1 MTMSLPETLA
11 TRLEDEEAV
20 ASVPLGGDDRLVVTA
35 TRTLVYRSE
44 GLLSDE
50 SVDEY
55 PHGAERLSV
64 SEGRRK
70 AKITFDYGLDGE
82 RTVSLPAKRLDDA
95 LHPVLAGTLSA
106 AGITETGE
114 SALRTFRFSEL
125 TLVVTSARVVK
136 HIGAAV
142 WDDDYEEYHY
152 DDVTDLAFEEGSVA
166 TSVVLTIGGR
176 QERFKAPNDQARALR
191 ETLVDALC
199 DHYGVS
205 SLEEFRVAVE
215 PDDEGEE
222 RETEA
227 ATDPT
232 DFGAGPDPL
241 SADPAEPDDDADT
254 GVDPLNQEAG
264 TGASTGGEPASPGGD
279 AGDIGDVGDVG
290 GQIAGNASDR
300 QTGDAAV
307 AANAATTGSEPE
319 VERSA
324 AASEEEFEETFEPAT
339 AEGGELEELLDQVE
353 RLHRTVERQGSRL
366 DRQSK
371 LIEQLI
377 EELRRGR

>member
-1 MTMSLPETLA
+1 MSLPETLA

-20 ASVPLGGDDRLVVTA
+20 ASVPLGGDDRLVVTP

-82 RTVSLPAKRLDDA
+82 RTVSIPAKRLDDA

-106 AGITETGE
+106 AGITGAGE

-142 WDDDYEEYHY
+142 WDDDYEEFHY

-166 TSVVLTIGGR
+166 TSVVLTIDGR
-176 QERFKAPNDQARALR
+176 QERFKAPNDQARAVR

-222 RETEA
+222 REAEE

-241 SADPAEPDDDADT
+241 SAEPAEVDADADA
-254 GVDPLNQEAG
+254 GAEVGADPLNREAG
-264 TGASTGGEPASPGGD
+264 TDAGAGGEPASPGN
-279 AGDIGDVGDVG
+279 AGGGAGGDVAETVT
-290 GQIAGNASDR
+290 DR
-300 QTGDAAV
+300 QNGDGAV

-319 VERSA
+319 AEERSA
-324 AASEEEFEETFEPAT
+324 ASREGFEETFEPAT
-339 AEGGELEELLDQVE
+339 AEDEGIGELVDEVE
-353 RLHRTVERQGSRL
+353 RLRRTVERQGDRL